1 MLHLLSPPT
10 HLCKQDSRIVAT
22 AFFSNLYNTG
32 SLELLDITSSSAVRP
47 IEMVLKVVLFLVATT
62 LWGQSL
68 AGLLN
73 SFSADNDFTAAYL
86 MDSMFGI
93 VTNNTKSI
101 LNGDST
107 NPIEV
112 DVKFF
117 CGNR

>member
-1 MLHLLSPPT
+1 
-10 HLCKQDSRIVAT
+10 
-22 AFFSNLYNTG
+22 
-32 SLELLDITSSSAVRP
+32 
-47 IEMVLKVVLFLVATT
+47 MVLKVVLFLVATT